1 MSISETQLDSP
12 ATLVPS
18 KRMGG
23 LGKLLRD
30 PMGMLG
36 LSLAVLLILSA
47 VFAPLLAPYGPN
59 VMDIPAKLQGPS
71 AAHWLGTDQLG
82 RDVLSRALYG
92 GRIALS
98 VALLSTGLSI
108 LIGGLL
114 GMLAAMGPR
123 WLDYVLTLGFDTV
136 RAYPVIILALA
147 IGPIFGA
154 GMTTLIGLLVATSI
168 PYYARIMRSS
178 MQAQSNAD
186 YVEALRAMGAGRVRI
201 ALRHI
206 LPNVVGPLLIIA
218 SMDIPTFV
226 AAEAG
231 LSFLGVGVKPPASS
245 WGLML
250 DDGFKFV
257 GHTPWLVIAGGI
269 PLVLATLG
277 FTFLG
282 EALRDAFD
290 PKLGRSIGGGR

>member
-1 MSISETQLDSP
+1 MTAIDTL
-12 ATLVPS
+12 ATREPM
-18 KRMGG
+18 RTGG
-23 LGKLLRD
+23 FRKLMQD
-30 PMGMLG
+30 PMGQFG
-36 LSLAVLLILSA
+36 LVLASVLILSA
-47 VFAPLLAPYGPN
+47 VFAPWIAPYEPN
-59 VMDIPAKLQGPS
+59 AMDIPAKLQGPS

-98 VALLSTGLSI
+98 VALVSTCLSVVL
-108 LIGGLL
+108 GGIL
-114 GMLAAMGPR
+114 GMMAAMGPR

-147 IGPIFGA
+147 IGPIFGG
-154 GMTTLIGLLVATSI
+154 GMVILIGLLVATSI
-168 PYYARIMRSS
+168 PYYARVMRSS
-178 MQAQSNAD
+178 VMAQANTE
-186 YVEALRAMGAGRVRI
+186 YVEALRAMGASRTRI
-201 ALRHI
+201 VSRHI
-206 LPNVVGPLLIIA
+206 LPNVIGPILIIA
-218 SMDIPTFV
+218 SMDIPTYI

-250 DDGFKFV
+250 QDGFDFV
-257 GHTPWLVIAGGI
+257 GHIPWLVIAGGI

-290 PKLGRSIGGGR
+290 PKLGRRG